1 MTGVGYADGE
11 GVPKH
16 RLITITGVH
25 TCRDMGIIILEYVV
39 LQGASRSW

>member
-1 MTGVGYADGE
+1 MTRVRGE

-25 TCRDMGIIILEYVV
+25 TCLDMGIIILEYVV